1 MAPPTEPAPGLRR
14 ELGLWSAAA
23 IVVGTVIG
31 SGIFLVP
38 SDMAAGVGSPGM
50 VLLVWVVGGA
60 LSLAGALT
68 YAELSAALPEAGGE
82 YVYLRAAYGPFWGF
96 LYAWTQMWVGKSGSV
111 ATLATAFFVYL
122 ANFRPELEGV
132 AFRIGLPI
140 GPGGGPL
147 EVRYGQFL
155 AMAVILLLVGI
166 NDWGV
171 RVGGGVQV
179 VVTLVKIVLI
189 GAIIV
194 LGFSSGEGSV
204 ANYVTA
210 AEAPGGWGG
219 FFLAL
224 VAALWAYDG
233 WNNVSMVS
241 SEIRQPQRNLPWAL
255 IAGTLA
261 VVVIYLA
268 TNAAYFWVLPAQE
281 VAASDRVAADVMRRA
296 WGEWGGRAVSV
307 AAMVSI
313 FAALNG
319 SILSGARVPYAV
331 ARDGL
336 FFAPLARV
344 HPTHATPGVSLLAL
358 GVWSAVLVLSGR
370 YRELYTYAIFANW
383 LSYGMATA
391 AVFVL
396 RRKQPDLPRP
406 YRTLGYPVL
415 PVLFVVGAG
424 AIIASTLRQS
434 PRESLMGLALILA
447 GLPFYFHWKRSRP
460 GGGSSRRGWGPGG
473 DPARKDL
480 VPNSEQDS

>member
-1 MAPPTEPAPGLRR
+1 MPGS
-14 ELGLWSAAA
+14 EAVLGLKRDLGPWGAAA
-23 IVVGTVIG
+23 LVVGTVIG

-38 SDMAAGVGSPGM
+38 KDMAAAMGTPGM
-50 VLLVWVVGGA
+50 VLLVWVAGGA

-96 LYAWTQMWVGKSGSV
+96 LYAWTQLWVGKSGSV
-111 ATLATAFFVYL
+111 ATLATAFFLYL
-122 ANFRPELEGV
+122 ANFRPELEVV

-155 AMAVILLLVGI
+155 AMAVILALAGI
-166 NDWGV
+166 NYFGV
-171 RVGGGVQV
+171 RFGGRIQV
-179 VVTLVKIVLI
+179 AVTLVKVALI
-189 GAIIV
+189 AALIV
-194 LGFSSGEGSV
+194 LGFSAGQGGA
-204 ANYVTA
+204 ANYRTA
-210 AEAPGGWGG
+210 AAAPGGLSG

-241 SEIRQPQRNLPWAL
+241 AEIRNPQRNLPRAL

-261 VVVIYLA
+261 VVAIYLL
-268 TNAAYFWVLPAQE
+268 TNLAYFWVLPAPQ
-281 VAASDRVAADVMRRA
+281 VASSDRVAADVMRRV
-296 WGEWGGRAVSV
+296 WGDWGANAVSV

-319 SILSGARVPYAV
+319 SILSGARVPYAM

-336 FFAPLARV
+336 FFAPVARV
-344 HPTHATPGVSLLAL
+344 HPSYRTPGVSLLAL
-358 GVWSAVLVLSGR
+358 GAWSALLVLSGR
-370 YRELYTYAIFANW
+370 YRELYTYVIFANW
-383 LSYGMATA
+383 LFYGMTTA

-396 RRKQPDLPRP
+396 RRKRPDLPRP
-406 YRTLGYPVL
+406 YRTIGYPVL
-415 PVLFVVGAG
+415 PVLFVLAAG
-424 AIIASTLRQS
+424 AIILSTLWQS

-447 GLPFYFHWKRSRP
+447 GLPFYFRWKRRAFASAGRAQVREV
-460 GGGSSRRGWGPGG
+460 G
-473 DPARKDL
+473 
-480 VPNSEQDS
+480 

>member
-1 MAPPTEPAPGLRR
+1 MPGSKSAPELRR
-14 ELGLWSAAA
+14 DLGLWSAVAL
-23 IVVGTVIG
+23 VVGTVIG

-38 SDMAAGVGSPGM
+38 KDMAAAVGTPGM
-50 VLLVWVVGGA
+50 VLVVWVVGGA

-111 ATLATAFFVYL
+111 ATLATAFFMYL

-132 AFRIGLPI
+132 ACRLGLPI

-155 AMAVILLLVGI
+155 AMAVILLLAGI
-166 NDWGV
+166 NYFGV
-171 RVGGGVQV
+171 RFGGGVQV
-179 VVTLVKIVLI
+179 AVTLVKVALI
-189 GAIIV
+189 SALIV
-194 LGFSSGEGSV
+194 LGFSSGAGGAGNYGTAV
-204 ANYVTA
+204 A
-210 AEAPGGWGG
+210 APGGWSG

-241 SEIRQPQRNLPWAL
+241 SEIRAPQRNLPRAL
-255 IAGTLA
+255 IAGTLG
-261 VVVIYLA
+261 VVAIYLA
-268 TNAAYFWVLPAQE
+268 ANAAYFWVLPARE

-296 WGEWGGRAVSV
+296 WGAWGGHAVSV

-319 SILSGARVPYAV
+319 SILSGARVPYAM

-344 HPTHATPGVSLLAL
+344 HPAYCTPGVSILAL
-358 GVWSAVLVLSGR
+358 GAWSALLVLSGR
-370 YRELYTYAIFANW
+370 YRELYTYVIFANW
-383 LSYGMATA
+383 LFYGITTA

-396 RRKQPDLPRP
+396 RRRRPELPRP
-406 YRTLGYPVL
+406 YRTLAYPVL
-415 PVLFVVGAG
+415 PVLFVLAAA
-424 AIIASTLRQS
+424 AIIVSTLRQS
-434 PRESLMGLALILA
+434 PRESLMGLVLILA
-447 GLPFYFHWKRSRP
+447 GLPFYFHWKRRGWTGGDSREARE
-460 GGGSSRRGWGPGG
+460 GRRGG
-473 DPARKDL
+473 DL
-480 VPNSEQDS
+480 F